1 MYCYDLLVLTSLSC
15 TKLMLF
21 SILFPTFWF
30 NTTAPTNEA
39 FAKLPEGALEELLS
53 GEIEGDLEQLQ
64 DVLKYHV
71 VSGLVPSSSLQVGT
85 APLTTLQGDII
96 QVTMDEDGNVMVND
110 ANVGP
115 VDVMAKNGIIHV
127 IDAVLTPPPSDEDG
141 NEDGDTTLSPTPSS
155 NDDEFADDEFDE
167 NAKYY
172 PFQAEDG
179 TLSCEFGA
187 DYPPDFPLFDT
198 KEECCEFPPPPGE
211 MYINCEGIEMV
222 SPNVRNSDDED
233 NSPTYYPTADPDWE
247 EPMLSTQGEE
257 VVALEPFG
265 LRMKV
270 NSGYDEDKA
279 KLVTQ
284 SHLTHSF
291 RTQDWEL
298 TRMNL
303 MVLEEDRRDLLSNNG
318 KKSSR
323 MLAEEHEVIFGGVLY
338 FNNGVNVPT
347 VDQMEDIVKA
357 SFEDERLEYYIDLLE
372 EEGMDV
378 ESVKLDMSLQP
389 KGYTNGN
396 DGDSRSG
403 FNWAGLTIGL
413 SCSIVSLAILVFGS
427 RYYTKYHRLK
437 LDDLDFGDLE
447 KGGNDYKD
455 YAIRLQYTNDEI
467 DNTIAETVSK
477 DQLSLPSLV
486 QATKDKLF
494 ATTPG
499 GTNSYS
505 SSKSGSGS
513 GGSSGI
519 SPLESPQESTLGKSP
534 GTSRT
539 RYISVFTVKKDCGGK
554 PLDQVDLR
562 ALAIAYLSR
571 MLKKFPNTHLLPYD
585 KTSGLPAITNIRNI
599 PDDLQELQNYVG
611 NARVDDKTGKVLFN
625 LRVESDE
632 PVSKMKGNTGSSS
645 RFKAKKHTVAPLD
658 SSSNKKPKARKE
670 SDDALEEEGD
680 ETVPPSPKSPGVME
694 DVAL

>member
-1 MYCYDLLVLTSLSC
+1 MNYYLYTS
-15 TKLMLF
+15 TH
-21 SILFPTFWF
+21 TR
-30 NTTAPTNEA
+30 TAPTNEA
-39 FAKLPEGALEELLS
+39 FDKLPEGALDELLS
-53 GEIEGDLEQLQ
+53 GDITQLQ
-64 DVLKYHV
+64 DILKYHV

-85 APLTTLQGDII
+85 APLTTLQGDIL
-96 QVTMDEDGNVMVND
+96 QVTMDENGNVMVND
-110 ANVGP
+110 NANVGP
-115 VDVMAKNGIIHV
+115 VDIMAKNGIIHV
-127 IDAVLTPPPSDEDG
+127 IDAVLLPPEEGGDDGDTMPPATLPPSDE
-141 NEDGDTTLSPTPSS
+141 NF
-155 NDDEFADDEFDE
+155 DEFDDEFDE
-167 NAKYY
+167 EPPIPEDPNAKYY
-172 PFQAEDG
+172 PFKAEDG
-179 TLSCEFGA
+179 TISCEFGS

-198 KEECCEFPPPPGE
+198 KEECCDFPPPPGE
-211 MYINCEGIEMV
+211 MYVNCDDIEMV
-222 SPNVRNSDDED
+222 PPNVRDDLNDDDEK
-233 NSPTYYPTADPDWE
+233 SPTYYPTTDPDWE
-247 EPMLSTQGEE
+247 EPMLSTKGEE

-265 LRMKV
+265 LRMKL
-270 NSGYDEDKA
+270 NSGYNEDKA
-279 KLVTQ
+279 TLVTQ

-298 TRMNL
+298 TRLNL
-303 MVLEEDRRDLLSNNG
+303 MVLEEDRRHLLSNNNG
-318 KKSSR
+318 KKSSSSR

-347 VDQMEDIVKA
+347 VEQMEDILKV
-357 SFEDERLEYYIDLLE
+357 SFEGERLEYYIDLLE
-372 EEGMDV
+372 EEGMHV

-389 KGYTNGN
+389 NGYANGN
-396 DGDSRSG
+396 GGDSRSG

-467 DNTIAETVSK
+467 ENTIAETVSK
-477 DQLSLPSLV
+477 DQLSVPSLV
-486 QATKDKLF
+486 QAAKDMKF

-505 SSKSGSGS
+505 SSKSGSASGS

-519 SPLESPQESTLGKSP
+519 SPLESPQESTSGKSP
-534 GTSRT
+534 GASRT

-585 KTSGLPAITNIRNI
+585 KTSSLPAITNIRNI
-599 PDDLQELQNYVG
+599 PDDIEELQKYVG

-658 SSSNKKPKARKE
+658 SSSVKKPKASKE
-670 SDDALEEEGD
+670 SDDALEEGD
-680 ETVPPSPKSPGVME
+680 ETVPASPKSPGVME